1 MVTIVQVAS
10 MENDEVLEEG
20 AYICTWC
27 GKGWPTKS
35 ELNRH
40 WLRTPECN
48 RNKGVNNPT
57 QSKYN
62 VEEDD

>member
-1 MVTIVQVAS
+1 MTQS
-10 MENDEVLEEG
+10 ESQLTKG
-20 AYICTWC
+20 GFICTWC
-27 GKGWPTKS
+27 STEWPTKA

-40 WLRTPECN
+40 WLRKPECN

-62 VEEDD
+62 VKEDDNNGAD